1 MITVEADHCAPLL
14 WVNEDPLWAPLAV
27 GPPEYLIKTPEYLIK
42 TPEYLITTPEYLF
55 W

>member
-27 GPPEYLIKTPEYLIK
+27 GPPEYLIKTPEYL
-42 TPEYLITTPEYLF
+42 F